1 MKGLLHDGYNLN
13 KSVKAH
19 DRGACTTVPPE
30 WPSPIEH
37 ELAVAQYNLGVL
49 YDNGQGVSQDFAEAL
64 DLYRRAAGHCLA
76 VAQYNLG
83 LMYAE
88 GDGVPPDY
96 VQAFMWF
103 NLASLQGY
111 EKANKNRDIAAEK
124 MSSEQIAEAE
134 RKTREWLAALPQ
146 KTSS

>member
-1 MKGLLHDGYNLN
+1 MKGLLPDEHNLN
-13 KSVKAH
+13 KSVETH
-19 DRGACTTVPPE
+19 GGGACTTADLE
-30 WPSPIEH
+30 WPSPMEH

-49 YDNGQGVSQDFAEAL
+49 YDNGQGVSQDFAEVL

-83 LMYAE
+83 LKYAE
-88 GDGVPPDY
+88 GDSVPPDY

-124 MSSEQIAEAE
+124 MSSEQIAEAQ
-134 RKTREWLAALPQ
+134 RMAREWLEAHP
-146 KTSS
+146 K

>member
-1 MKGLLHDGYNLN
+1 MKRPLPDGHNLTKSVESHDG
-13 KSVKAH
+13 
-19 DRGACTTVPPE
+19 GAGTTAPPE
-30 WPSPIEH
+30 WPTSIEH

-49 YDNGQGVSQDFAEAL
+49 YDNGQGISQNFAEAL

-83 LMYAE
+83 LMYAK
-88 GDGVPPDY
+88 GDGVPSDY
-96 VQAFMWF
+96 VQAHMWL

-124 MSSEQIAEAE
+124 MSSVQIEEAQCMA
-134 RKTREWLAALPQ
+134 REWLEAHPQ
-146 KTSS
+146 